1 MVRAF
6 RSWLR
11 RKYGHDQQ
19 LQVAWHDPK
28 IDLASV
34 RIPSQKERVGDNQ
47 AAFRDPQR
55 EMPVI
60 DFYRFY
66 NELIPDTI
74 DCFLGVTKR
83 ASQRRRVV
91 GTFYGYQYEFSGNP
105 EFGHNAL
112 GRLLESPN
120 LDFMMVTASYLQRDL
135 GSGSDYMRSP
145 MTSVAACGKLW
156 YHDNDTVGHVFFA
169 RQPKPLSEKV
179 LAEGRL
185 LGATEDAQQT
195 IWKHRRAAGFVL
207 GHGVFESFFDLH
219 GGYYDDPAILDEVGR
234 LNRLMDAA
242 KHDDR
247 SSVAE
252 VLVVSDEIACD
263 YASFN
268 SRLLDELLLQTQV
281 PLTKMGT
288 PFDAILLEHLHRVD
302 MSPYKLVIF
311 LNAFLLTE
319 AQLEL
324 IHNRVMCDGRTVF
337 GPRLPDCSQTR
348 GVCGRIFRRS
358 PGFNSASCQ
367 PCPPWHRGSS

>member
-1 MVRAF
+1 M
-6 RSWLR
+6 
-11 RKYGHDQQ
+11 
-19 LQVAWHDPK
+19 
-28 IDLASV
+28 
-34 RIPSQKERVGDNQ
+34 
-47 AAFRDPQR
+47 
-55 EMPVI
+55 
-60 DFYRFY
+60 
-66 NELIPDTI
+66 
-74 DCFLGVTKR
+74 
-83 ASQRRRVV
+83 
-91 GTFYGYQYEFSGNP
+91 
-105 EFGHNAL
+105 
-112 GRLLESPN
+112 
-120 LDFMMVTASYLQRDL
+120 
-135 GSGSDYMRSP
+135 
-145 MTSVAACGKLW
+145 
-156 YHDNDTVGHVFFA
+156 
-169 RQPKPLSEKV
+169 

-207 GHGVFESFFDLH
+207 GHGVFERFFDLH

-268 SRLLDELLLQTQV
+268 SQLLDELLLQTQV
-281 PLTKMGT
+281 PLTKIGT

-319 AQLEL
+319 VQLEL

-337 GPRLPDCSQTR
+337 WAAAPGLFADKGRLRANLQEVTGIQLSVLPALPAVASRFVSKTGPHPLSRART
-348 GVCGRIFRRS
+348 VRRQ
-358 PGFNSASCQ
+358 AV
-367 PCPPWHRGSS
+367 RA